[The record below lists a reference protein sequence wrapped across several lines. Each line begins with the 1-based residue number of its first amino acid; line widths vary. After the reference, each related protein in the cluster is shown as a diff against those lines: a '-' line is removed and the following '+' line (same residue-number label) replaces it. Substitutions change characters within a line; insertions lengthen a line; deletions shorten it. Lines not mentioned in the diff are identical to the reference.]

1 MKEISQF
8 PLSDELIEN
17 NTQFID
23 SRNPKKSFDITHYVE
38 LFLDSLDLKTTSKMT
53 YMRALRPFVAWIREM
68 DVQHR
73 PTREDILH
81 YKQHLES
88 LRLSALTISSYI
100 VVVRRYFEWL
110 ESKQWYP
117 NIARSVKGLKRSK
130 GFRKDPLTIQQ
141 VISLLENFSIDTPE
155 QKRNFAIINLL
166 IRTGL
171 RTIEIIRAD
180 IGDIRQE
187 SGESVLWIQGKG
199 RDVKDEFVVLTD
211 DAKYPIDEYLLTRP
225 AKHRRDDDPLFASVS
240 DRNPGSRLT
249 TRTISRIV
257 KECLIKNKIISNRI
271 TAHSLRHTAITLAL
285 QGGATI
291 QEAQAL
297 GRHANVNTTMIYAH
311 NLNRLANAPEKRID
325 SLLRV
330 KKEP

>member
-1 MKEISQF
+1 
-8 PLSDELIEN
+8 
-17 NTQFID
+17 
-23 SRNPKKSFDITHYVE
+23 
-38 LFLDSLDLKTTSKMT
+38 
-53 YMRALRPFVAWIREM
+53 
-68 DVQHR
+68 
-73 PTREDILH
+73 
-81 YKQHLES
+81 
-88 LRLSALTISSYI
+88 

-141 VISLLENFSIDTPE
+141 AITLLENFPVDTPE

-199 RDVKDEFVVLTD
+199 RDIKDEFVVLTD
-211 DAKYPIDEYLLTRP
+211 DAKFPIDEYLLTRP
-225 AKHRRDDDPLFASVS
+225 AKQRKDDAPLFVSVS
-240 DRNPGSRLT
+240 DRNPGGRLT

-311 NLNRLANAPEKRID
+311 NINRLANAPEKRND
-325 SLLRV
+325 SLLRL
-330 KKEP
+330 KKNHNQS